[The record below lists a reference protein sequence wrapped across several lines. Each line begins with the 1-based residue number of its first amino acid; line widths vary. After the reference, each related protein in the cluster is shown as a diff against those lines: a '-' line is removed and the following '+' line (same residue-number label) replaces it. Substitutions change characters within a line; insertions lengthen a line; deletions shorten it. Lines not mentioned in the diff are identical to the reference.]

1 LKKQVRLTLTDNKQ
15 QFSII
20 LPRTSSGN
28 NYALISWNLGFD
40 LPAGSRY
47 AIPELEIESEPI
59 IQKNFVTKWIDSF
72 ANTLSVWV
80 QNAGW
85 CQKIAV

>member
-1 LKKQVRLTLTDNKQ
+1 MLLANLPNDDNRAVIW
-15 QFSII
+15 SNI
-20 LPRTSSGN
+20 
-28 NYALISWNLGFD
+28 GFD

-47 AIPELEIESEPI
+47 AVPEREPEYEPI

-85 CQKIAV
+85 C